1 MIWIKDLE
9 LQKCSFDKKFEIET
23 KIERIKQINGNIY
36 VYIFNDTIKVYDYKT
51 FKLKADLKLP
61 FIKKEPLFSILDNEV
76 LIYMAEGKLY
86 FYKINISEN
95 KLEFLHYLS
104 NVYSFHY
111 LSKRKE
117 ILLLTEPGCP
127 YPDLNMQYGIAK
139 SDLMGNI
146 ILANKIT
153 PKINHELVSPEE
165 KNDFLPSQSS
175 DFSVFYGL
183 LNDEYII
190 NIIGYY
196 YEYDD
201 GINYGS
207 SLIVY
212 EVCSRI
218 TIFKADDFELKL
230 EESHQKYLNYMKI
243 GDNLFKFK
251 EKEILFFYNEKEN
264 KIEYINN
271 IFNYLNNI
279 TDDQLNKKYKDKF
292 KEGEIYYLHYGIE
305 KNDKTKYFYL
315 SDNLFAFFYND
326 NNIYIVDIS
335 NENKVVRKI
344 DSSWNEYYIK
354 YISYKK
360 SEDKKENLY
369 ICFGN
374 KRKKLVLKE
383 GRLDGEEREG
393 KIIHGI
399 IE

>member
-1 MIWIKDLE
+1 MIWTKDLE

-23 KIERIKQINGNIY
+23 KVERIKQINGNIY

-76 LIYMAEGKLY
+76 LIYMAAGKLY

-95 KLEFLHYLS
+95 KLEFMHYLS

-117 ILLLTEPGCP
+117 ILLLTEPCCP
-127 YPDLNMQYGIAK
+127 YPHLNIQYGIAK

-153 PKINHELVSPEE
+153 PKINHEFVSPEE
-165 KNDFLPSQSS
+165 KNDFLLSPSS

-190 NIIGYY
+190 NITGYY

-201 GINYGS
+201 GIDYGS

-218 TIFKADDFELKL
+218 TIYKADDFELKL
-230 EESHQKYLNYMKI
+230 DQRHQKYLNYMKI

-279 TDDQLNKKYKDKF
+279 TDDQLNKKYEDKF
-292 KEGEIYYLHYGIE
+292 KEGERYYLHYGIE
-305 KNDKTKYFYL
+305 KNDKTNYFYL
-315 SDNLFAFFYND
+315 SDKLFAFFDND

-344 DSSWNEYYIK
+344 DSSWNEYYIN

-360 SEDKKENLY
+360 SEYNKENLY

-383 GRLDGEEREG
+383 GGLDGEEREG

>member
-1 MIWIKDLE
+1 MIWTKDLK

-23 KIERIKQINGNIY
+23 KVERIKQINGNIY

-61 FIKKEPLFSILDNEV
+61 FKRKEPIFNILDNEV
-76 LIYMAEGKLY
+76 LIYMASGKLY

-95 KLEFLHYLS
+95 KLEFMHYLS
-104 NVYSFHY
+104 NIYSFHY

-117 ILLLTEPGCP
+117 ILLLTEPCCP
-127 YPDLNMQYGIAK
+127 YPDLYIQYGMAK

-146 ILANKIT
+146 ILTNKIT
-153 PKINHELVSPEE
+153 PKINHEFVSPEE
-165 KNDFLPSQSS
+165 KNDFLLSQSS

-183 LNDEYII
+183 LNDEFII

-201 GINYGS
+201 GFDYGCNF
-207 SLIVY
+207 IIC
-212 EVCSRI
+212 EVDSRI
-218 TIFKADDFELKL
+218 TIYKADDFELKL
-230 EESHQKYLNYMKI
+230 DESHPKYLNYMKF

-279 TDDQLNKKYKDKF
+279 TDDQLNKKYEDKF
-292 KEGEIYYLHYGIE
+292 KEGERYYLHYGI
-305 KNDKTKYFYL
+305 DKTNYFYL
-315 SDNLFAFFYND
+315 SDKLFAFFDND

-344 DSSWNEYYIK
+344 DASWNEYYIK
-354 YISYKK
+354 FISYKI

-383 GRLDGEEREG
+383 GRMDGEEREG

-399 IE
+399 IG